1 LWNALIDIGPKNRH
15 RSCKSA
21 TLEEVAKHGYVL
33 PPPGRFVGTKEA
45 KGDTEPFE
53 EKMKRL
59 TAELAK
65 QFEESK
71 KLEKTI
77 KDNLEGLGYEF

>member
-1 LWNALIDIGPKNRH
+1 
-15 RSCKSA
+15 
-21 TLEEVAKHGYVL
+21 
-33 PPPGRFVGTKEA
+33 
-45 KGDTEPFE
+45 
-53 EKMKRL
+53 MKRL